1 VQNYPYLMGL
11 GSPNM
16 TATFCGACYNQGE
29 KVVGGGWYADT
40 TSVLIL
46 ASTSGVSVG
55 PRGQRVDAWCLA
67 VTNLMQTA
75 QDFVLFANCASG
87 LPPGSTVSE
96 VWGDYSS
103 IHANAL
109 SPAAQVDCP
118 SGSTATSAAF
128 YTANASAFTLSEL
141 TLGATG
147 TSALGAFLNTSSTD
161 MQAQIGAVC
170 LSAAGAS
177 TAVAGSGTYW
187 DPGDGVTVRAGVSC
201 PTGGVNTGGGWLF
214 QNDISVYLPIYQS
227 SDASYPN
234 GWTTWVYRG
243 GYDRD
248 SWPTVQAFCLTVP

>member
-1 VQNYPYLMGL
+1 MPTVLQACPLAQRFL
-11 GSPNM
+11 R
-16 TATFCGACYNQGE
+16 CGA
-29 KVVGGGWYADT
+29 T
-40 TSVLIL
+40 TLQSTRTPSPRQHKSIARQDRQPPVL
-46 ASTSGVSVG
+46 
-55 PRGQRVDAWCLA
+55 
-67 VTNLMQTA
+67 
-75 QDFVLFANCASG
+75 
-87 LPPGSTVSE
+87 
-96 VWGDYSS
+96 
-103 IHANAL
+103 
-109 SPAAQVDCP
+109 P
-118 SGSTATSAAF
+118 S
-128 YTANASAFTLSEL
+128 TANASAFTLSEL

-201 PTGGVNTGGGWLF
+201 PTAGVNTGGGWLF
-214 QNDISVYLPIYQS
+214 QNEISVYLPIYQS